1 MLRFRCH
8 SSVIRLLY
16 NFRGVQMK
24 IIFVYLCAFLLVGIS
39 LGGQFQGKSIDLN
52 SLEPLTMQKGRVSA
66 LTAFEKSL
74 KKSRSYHRL
83 SSGEDSDRVIGYDP
97 QKAGQGKRQLLGGSD
112 LYKRCVKSV
121 VLLVAM
127 DATSLGSGS
136 VLDEQGNILTNWHV
150 VIGQD
155 QMLVWPHDKKIG
167 QLEDLDPDV
176 AMLANVIAIDPDRD
190 LAMLKLEPK
199 STIPQK
205 IEIASIDPIS
215 IADDV
220 FSIGHPEGYIWSF
233 TYGVVSQIRSGF
245 SWAYDEETDFKADVI
260 QTQTPINP
268 GNSGGPLFNG
278 KGQLVGVNSFSY
290 DGQGLN
296 FAVHLREV
304 NDFVSKAND
313 GKYRDL
319 SRNMSKETDAVVWE
333 PLDINE
339 NGIPDAYRASI
350 DNDDYYDAIKIDEDE
365 NGVIDFYGFDS
376 THDGSL
382 NIYIFDED
390 GLEGYEHFY
399 YDYDGDGEIDEH
411 GIDEDGDG
419 MPESVSEYS
428 E

>member
-1 MLRFRCH
+1 
-8 SSVIRLLY
+8 
-16 NFRGVQMK
+16 MK
-24 IIFVYLCAFLLVGIS
+24 IIVVYLCAFLLVGIS

-52 SLEPLTMQKGRVSA
+52 SLEPMIMQKGSVSSQ
-66 LTAFEKSL
+66 TPFEKSM
-74 KKSRSYHRL
+74 KKSRSYQRI
-83 SSGEDSDRVIGYDP
+83 SSGENGERVIGYDP

-155 QMLVWPHDKKIG
+155 QMLVWPHDKNIG

-245 SWAYDEETDFKADVI
+245 SWAYDKETDFKADVI

-304 NDFVSKAND
+304 NDFISKAND
-313 GKYRDL
+313 GKYSDL
-319 SRNMSKETDAVVWE
+319 SRNQAKDTGEVVWE

-350 DNDDYYDAIKIDEDE
+350 DNDNYYDAIKIDEDE

-376 THDGSL
+376 TRDGSL

-390 GLEGYEHFY
+390 GVEGYEHFY

-419 MPESVSEYS
+419 IPESVSEYS

>member
-1 MLRFRCH
+1 
-8 SSVIRLLY
+8 
-16 NFRGVQMK
+16 MK
-24 IIFVYLCAFLLVGIS
+24 IILVCLYALLSVGIC

-52 SLEPLTMQKGRVSA
+52 SLEPLIMQKGSMST
-66 LTAFEKSL
+66 LTLFEKSM
-74 KKSRSYHRL
+74 KKSRSYYRL
-83 SSGEDSDRVIGYDP
+83 SSGEDGERVIGYDP

-121 VLLVAM
+121 VLLVAL

-190 LAMLKLEPK
+190 LAMLRLEPK

-245 SWAYDEETDFKADVI
+245 SWAYDEETDFTADVI

-304 NDFVSKAND
+304 NDFISKAND

-319 SRNMSKETDAVVWE
+319 SRNMAKDTEALVW
-333 PLDINE
+333 
-339 NGIPDAYRASI
+339 
-350 DNDDYYDAIKIDEDE
+350 
-365 NGVIDFYGFDS
+365 V
-376 THDGSL
+376 
-382 NIYIFDED
+382 
-390 GLEGYEHFY
+390 
-399 YDYDGDGEIDEH
+399 
-411 GIDEDGDG
+411 
-419 MPESVSEYS
+419 
-428 E
+428 